1 MEIRRRPRGN
11 PPWRVQRDVGD
22 HFQYQAVVEPRAAVV
37 GHGVGR
43 HHAALLDQRA
53 GKAGNCIVKCVGR
66 LAGAGRGDGLC
77 RQSGTFADQ
86 GVCAQA
92 VLAAI
97 GLTGSQRND
106 LALGGT
112 QAAGAQRFGQAEV
125 AVERCRRVGQRGEQV
140 RHHAELGFDG
150 LECGSG
156 SGVSGVDGQGGDL
169 GHVYLRSG

>member
-1 MEIRRRPRGN
+1 
-11 PPWRVQRDVGD
+11 
-22 HFQYQAVVEPRAAVV
+22 
-37 GHGVGR
+37 
-43 HHAALLDQRA
+43 LLDQRA

-125 AVERCRRVGQRGEQV
+125 AVERQRRDRWSEGEPLRRAGSTTSV
-140 RHHAELGFDG
+140 RPAWL
-150 LECGSG
+150 
-156 SGVSGVDGQGGDL
+156 
-169 GHVYLRSG
+169 